1 MKELVIGGV
10 KASELTAQYGTPLYV
25 YDQQKLEANLEAYTT
40 YFKSD
45 VFQTRILYASK
56 AFQTIGMLDLI
67 AEYGLGVDVVS
78 SGELYTALKSTMPV
92 EKIYFHGNNKTTEE
106 LRMALETGVKHMV
119 VDNVMELEELAG
131 LAAEYKEKLQ
141 VQIRL
146 NVGIEAHTHEYIVTT
161 HIDSKFGI
169 AFGSSDYE
177 ACIAIL
183 EKSDYL
189 ALEGF
194 HVHIG
199 SQIFEMDAWYAAIDK
214 MLGYL
219 QTFSEPLTLNL
230 GGGFGVRYTD
240 ADQPMPIKENM
251 AQIVTYLEDKLQET
265 EVKIREV
272 MIEPGRSLVAEAG
285 TTLYEI
291 GYQKKTPNKQYYFV
305 DGGMGDNIRPSLY
318 QADYSCDVANN
329 MTAEKSELVT
339 VAGKYC
345 ESGDVLIND
354 VYLPPVK
361 KGDILAVYSTGAYG
375 YAMSS
380 NYNRN
385 TTPAVVFV
393 KDGESRVIVKRQTLA
408 DLIRNDV
415 KTEADKHA

>member
-183 EKSDYL
+183 KKSDYL

-194 HVHIG
+194 H
-199 SQIFEMDAWYAAIDK
+199 A
-214 MLGYL
+214 
-219 QTFSEPLTLNL
+219 
-230 GGGFGVRYTD
+230 
-240 ADQPMPIKENM
+240 
-251 AQIVTYLEDKLQET
+251 
-265 EVKIREV
+265 
-272 MIEPGRSLVAEAG
+272 
-285 TTLYEI
+285 
-291 GYQKKTPNKQYYFV
+291 YQ
-305 DGGMGDNIRPSLY
+305 
-318 QADYSCDVANN
+318 
-329 MTAEKSELVT
+329 
-339 VAGKYC
+339 
-345 ESGDVLIND
+345 
-354 VYLPPVK
+354 
-361 KGDILAVYSTGAYG
+361 
-375 YAMSS
+375 
-380 NYNRN
+380 
-385 TTPAVVFV
+385 
-393 KDGESRVIVKRQTLA
+393 
-408 DLIRNDV
+408 
-415 KTEADKHA
+415 

>member
-1 MKELVIGGV
+1 MKELVIGGM
-10 KASELTAQYGTPLYV
+10 KASELAAHYGTPLYV
-25 YDQQKLEANLEAYTT
+25 YDQQKLEDNLEAYTT
-40 YFKSD
+40 HFKSPM
-45 VFQTRILYASK
+45 FKTRILYASK

-67 AEYGLGVDVVS
+67 AGYGLGVDVVS
-78 SGELYTALKSTMPV
+78 SGELYTALKSDVPV

-106 LRMALETGVKHMV
+106 LRMAFETGVKHIV
-119 VDNVMELEELAG
+119 VDNVIELEELSA
-131 LAAEYKEKLQ
+131 LSAEYKQQLNI
-141 VQIRL
+141 QIRL

-169 AFGSSDYE
+169 AFGSEDYE
-177 ACIAIL
+177 ACLAIIK
-183 EKSDYL
+183 KSDFL
-189 ALEGF
+189 ELEGF

-219 QTFSEPLTLNL
+219 QTFSQPLTLNL

-240 ADQPMPIKENM
+240 ADKPMPIKENM
-251 AQIVTYLEDKLQET
+251 AHIVTYLEGKLQET
-265 EVKIREV
+265 GVKVKEV

-291 GYQKKTPNKQYYFV
+291 GYQKQTPNKKYYFV

-318 QADYSCDVANN
+318 QAHYACDVANK

-345 ESGDVLIND
+345 ESGDVLIHD
-354 VYLPPVK
+354 VYLPPVE
-361 KGDILAVYSTGAYG
+361 KGDLLAVYSTGAYG
-375 YAMSS
+375 YSMSS

-385 TTPAVVFV
+385 AIPAVVFV
-393 KDGESRVIVKRQTLA
+393 KEGQAREIVKRQTLA

-415 KTEADKHA
+415 KMEANNND